1 MRLVALAF
9 TVDAPRPF
17 EANPGLISFR
27 SKQTIDAVS
36 VRVNGKEYK
45 LVTLPKPV
53 KRGVVG
59 PVGLPSRDAT
69 ITVVGFHEG
78 TPVGKATAAN
88 VLGLP
93 AAAGVTKPTTMTPSN
108 AQMRMKR
115 LPKPAGSS
123 AAWAINLTT
132 GRGASWNAGARFTA
146 ASTAKLPIMITYL
159 IGLKRDPVG
168 APQWGALQSMIRAS
182 SNDAANTMLQA
193 VGGGSVDTGGARV
206 NAVMRKLGA
215 MHSDEAGG
223 YLPNQD
229 RKGLN
234 PPVQINDQPQIKC
247 CKVVT
252 AHDLGVL
259 MQSIVQAANGT
270 GRAHA
275 LGLTGRDARVAL
287 WLLSHTDYPGLF
299 EPWTHWVVAHKI
311 GYIDV
316 VWHDVAAIFEPS
328 GTLITVA
335 LTENRGGASESAAS
349 SFAHGV
355 LNIAQTGLDEPERT
369 VPRRSVRSGG

>member
-1 MRLVALAF
+1 MAVAF

-53 KRGVVG
+53 KRGTVG
-59 PVGLPSRDAT
+59 PFGLPSHDET
-69 ITVVGFHEG
+69 ITVVGFHDG
-78 TPVGKATAAN
+78 APVGKVTAAN

-93 AAAGVTKPTTMTPSN
+93 KAAAVTKPTTMTPPN
-108 AQMRMKR
+108 AQLRMQR
-115 LPKPAGSS
+115 LSKPAGSS
-123 AAWAINLTT
+123 AAWAVNLTT
-132 GRGASWNAGARFTA
+132 GRGASWNAGAKFTA

-159 IGLKRDPVG
+159 IRLKRDPVG
-168 APQWGALQSMIRAS
+168 ATEWGTLQSMIRAS

-215 MHSDEAGG
+215 IHSDEAGG

-229 RKGLN
+229 RKGRN
-234 PPVQINDQPQIKC
+234 PPVRVNDQPQLKC

-252 AHDLGVL
+252 AHDLGIL
-259 MQSIVQAANGT
+259 MASIVQAANGT

-275 LGLTGRDARVAL
+275 AGLTGRDARVAL

-299 EPWTHWVVAHKI
+299 EPWTHWIVAHKI

-335 LTENRGGASESAAS
+335 LTENQGGASESAAS
-349 SFAHGV
+349 TYAHGV
-355 LNIAQTGLDEPERT
+355 LDIAQTGLDEPERT
-369 VPRRSVRSGG
+369 APRRSVRSAG

>member
-1 MRLVALAF
+1 MAVAF

-17 EANPGLISFR
+17 EANPGLISFQ

-36 VRVNGKEYK
+36 VRVNGRQYK
-45 LVTLPKPV
+45 LVTLPAPT

-59 PVGLPSRDAT
+59 PLGLPSRDESV
-69 ITVVGFHEG
+69 TVVGFHDG
-78 TPVGKATAAN
+78 TPVGKVTAAN

-93 AAAGVTKPTTMTPSN
+93 KAAAVTKPTTMTPPN
-108 AQMRMKR
+108 AQLRMQR
-115 LPKPAGSS
+115 LSRPAGSA
-123 AAWAINLTT
+123 AAWAVNLAT
-132 GRGASWNAGARFTA
+132 GRGASWNAGAKFTA

-159 IGLKRDPVG
+159 IRLKRDPVG
-168 APQWGALQSMIRAS
+168 APEWGALQSMIRAS

-234 PPVQINDQPQIKC
+234 PPVQVNDQPQLKC

-252 AHDLGVL
+252 AHDLGIL
-259 MQSIVQAANGT
+259 MQSVVQAANGT

-275 LGLTGRDARVAL
+275 AGLTGRDARVAL

-299 EPWTHWVVAHKI
+299 RPWTHWVVAHKI

-335 LTENRGGASESAAS
+335 LSENQGGASESAAAS
-349 SFAHGV
+349 YAHGV
-355 LNIAQTGLDEPERT
+355 LDIAQTGLDEPERT
-369 VPRRSVRSGG
+369 APRRSVRSAG

>member
-1 MRLVALAF
+1 MAVAF

-17 EANPGLISFR
+17 EANPGIVSFR
-27 SKQTIDAVS
+27 SKQPVDAIS
-36 VRVNGKEYK
+36 VRVNGRQYK
-45 LVTLPKPV
+45 LVTLSKPV

-59 PVGLPSRDAT
+59 PLGLPSRDET
-69 ITVVGFHEG
+69 VTVVGLHDG
-78 TPVGKATAAN
+78 HAVGRVSATN

-93 AAAGVTKPTTMTPSN
+93 KAAAIARPTTMTPPN
-108 AQMRMKR
+108 AQLRMQR
-115 LPKPAGSS
+115 LSRPAGSA
-123 AAWAINLTT
+123 AAWAVNLAT
-132 GRGASWNAGARFTA
+132 GRGASWNAGAKFTA

-159 IGLKRDPVG
+159 IRLKRDPVG
-168 APQWGALQSMIRAS
+168 AAEWGALQSMIRAS

-193 VGGGSVDTGGARV
+193 IGGGSVDTGGARV
-206 NAVMRKLGA
+206 NAVMRRLGA

-234 PPVQINDQPQIKC
+234 PPVQINDQPQLKC

-259 MQSIVQAANGT
+259 MQSVVQAAGGT

-275 LGLTGRDARVAL
+275 AGLTGRDARVAL

-299 EPWTHWVVAHKI
+299 HPWTHWVVAHKI

-316 VWHDVAAIFEPS
+316 VWHDVAAVFEPS

-335 LTENRGGASESAAS
+335 LTENQGGASESGAAAY
-349 SFAHGV
+349 AHGV
-355 LNIAQTGLDEPERT
+355 LDIAQTGLDEPKPT
-369 VPRRSVRSGG
+369 PPRRSVRSSG

>member
-9 TVDAPRPF
+9 TVDAPRSF
-17 EANPGLISFR
+17 EANPGLISFK

-36 VRVNGKEYK
+36 VRVNGKEYR
-45 LVTLPKPV
+45 LVTLPKPT

-59 PVGLPSRDAT
+59 PLGLPPRDQA
-69 ITVVGFHEG
+69 ITVIGFHNG
-78 TPVGKATAAN
+78 SPVGKATATN

-93 AAAGVTKPTTMTPSN
+93 KSAMITKPTTMTPPN
-108 AQMRMKR
+108 AQLRMRR
-115 LPKPAGSS
+115 LSKPAGSS
-123 AAWAINLTT
+123 AAWTINLAT
-132 GRGASWNAGARFTA
+132 GRGASWNAGAKFTA
-146 ASTAKLPIMITYL
+146 ASTAKLPILITYL
-159 IGLKRDPVG
+159 IALKRDPVG
-168 APQWGALQSMIRAS
+168 APQWGALQAMIRAS

-215 MHSDEAGG
+215 MRSDEAGG

-234 PPVQINDQPQIKC
+234 PPVKVNDQPQLKC

-275 LGLTGRDARVAL
+275 LGMSGRDARVAL
-287 WLLSHTDYPGLF
+287 WLLAHTDYPGLF

-316 VWHDVAAIFEPS
+316 VWHDVAAVFEPS

-335 LTENRGGASESAAS
+335 LTENRGGASEGAAS
-349 SFAHGV
+349 RYARGV
-355 LNIAQTGLDEPERT
+355 LDIARTGLDEPEQT
-369 VPRRSVRSGG
+369 VPRRSVRSEE